1 MTDEQKIELGKN
13 FVTSFNN
20 GDWESLESAL
30 CPEVKYIEIPT
41 KTEINGVDKFLELCK
56 SWKSIMSDCSGEVTN
71 AHASG
76 DTVILEITWTGTQSG
91 PMQTPLG
98 EHPSSGKYQK
108 TDGAQILEIS
118 DEKITNIRNYYDL
131 LSMLMQFGAIG

>member
-1 MTDEQKIELGKN
+1 
-13 FVTSFNN
+13 
-20 GDWESLESAL
+20 
-30 CPEVKYIEIPT
+30 
-41 KTEINGVDKFLELCK
+41 
-56 SWKSIMSDCSGEVTN
+56 MSDCSGEVTN

-98 EHPSSGKYQK
+98 EHPSSGKFQK
-108 TDGAQILEIS
+108 IDGVQIFEIS
-118 DEKITNIRNYYDL
+118 NEKITNIRNYFDL

>member
-1 MTDEQKIELGKN
+1 
-13 FVTSFNN
+13 
-20 GDWESLESAL
+20 
-30 CPEVKYIEIPT
+30 
-41 KTEINGVDKFLELCK
+41 
-56 SWKSIMSDCSGEVTN
+56 MSDCSGEVTN

-98 EHPSSGKYQK
+98 EHPSSGKFQK
-108 TDGAQILEIS
+108 VHGAQILKIG
-118 DEKITNIRNYYDL
+118 DEKITNIRNHFDL